1 MGTPLHGGGE
11 AACFVLELHGNQLEA
26 IFGQQLE
33 LPVRRYAACREGRCV
48 PLAWISLP
56 FRIRRSRAA
65 DVRALLS
72 VTFMQASPRRTD

>member
-1 MGTPLHGGGE
+1 MLR
-11 AACFVLELHGNQLEA
+11 ALEA

-48 PLAWISLP
+48 PLALISLP

-72 VTFMQASPRRTD
+72 VTFMQASPRRTDWTTYLTASSNRRRERGA